1 MLENSE
7 SAHPGCSWRDDK
19 KARFLAPPEPSLSG
33 LLLPLTFWSGTRFAG
48 LVIPRKTLR
57 TCFFYLFFNTANWLD
72 QIPMVLE
79 ITLVFAFAE
88 HFFPRKYNKIGKQNF
103 AFGFTFSNT
112 FFCFS
117 NFFAKLAVVLAKSLV
132 GWRKLHENART
143 HTRSKTDFFTEKPH
157 FWPCLGLLDLHVF
170 FARVLLPECTI
181 TIYYRGKGGG
191 STNANLVNVVEHTH
205 TLGQTEIVTLQLYC
219 LRG

>member
-1 MLENSE
+1 MIKKHVSLRRRSPPC
-7 SAHPGCSWRDDK
+7 PGCCCRWL
-19 KARFLAPPEPSLSG
+19 FGLAHVSPGWWFPGKLYALSL
-33 LLLPLTFWSGTRFAG
+33 L
-48 LVIPRKTLR
+48 
-57 TCFFYLFFNTANWLD
+57 FYLFFNTANWLD

-79 ITLVFAFAE
+79 ITFVWLS
-88 HFFPRKYNKIGKQNF
+88 QS
-103 AFGFTFSNT
+103 TFSRGSTTKLENRNLPLVSLFRT
-112 FFCFS
+112 LFFCFS

-170 FARVLLPECTI
+170 FARVLLPEYTI

-191 STNANLVNVVEHTH
+191 STNAILVYVVEHTH

>member
-1 MLENSE
+1 MLCTNNNNNQYKIQYSHKLYHSWAMLENSE

-79 ITLVFAFAE
+79 ITFVWLS
-88 HFFPRKYNKIGKQNF
+88 QS
-103 AFGFTFSNT
+103 TFSRGNT
-112 FFCFS
+112 TKLENRILPLVSLFRTLFF
-117 NFFAKLAVVLAKSLV
+117 
-132 GWRKLHENART
+132 
-143 HTRSKTDFFTEKPH
+143 
-157 FWPCLGLLDLHVF
+157 LLF
-170 FARVLLPECTI
+170 
-181 TIYYRGKGGG
+181 
-191 STNANLVNVVEHTH
+191 
-205 TLGQTEIVTLQLYC
+205 
-219 LRG
+219 